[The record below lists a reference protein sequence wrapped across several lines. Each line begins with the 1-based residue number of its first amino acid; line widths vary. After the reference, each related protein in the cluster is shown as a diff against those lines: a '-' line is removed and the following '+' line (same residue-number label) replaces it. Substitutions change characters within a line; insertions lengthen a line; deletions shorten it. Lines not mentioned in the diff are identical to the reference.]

1 MPGQMVPPV
10 PTVLAD
16 TEAGTKYSI
25 QNSGSRG
32 NGLVYAIASSAVPA
46 ANTPGWHIIPFP
58 LTAVMSHE
66 DGQKIYVRCDPGQYG
81 QDLDTFEIA
90 YSEAE

>member
-1 MPGQMVPPV
+1 MPGQMVTPD

-32 NGLVYAIASSAVPA
+32 NGLVYAIASSAVP
-46 ANTPGWHIIPFP
+46 TPGQLGWHIIPFP
-58 LTAVMSHE
+58 LTAIMSHE
-66 DGQKIYVRCDPGQYG
+66 DDQKIYVRCDPGQYG
-81 QDLDTFEIA
+81 QDRDTFAIA